1 MEEVVEL
8 EKVEEVVKGEVEE
21 VVVEGEGEAEGEVVE
36 KSF

>member
-1 MEEVVEL
+1 MEEM